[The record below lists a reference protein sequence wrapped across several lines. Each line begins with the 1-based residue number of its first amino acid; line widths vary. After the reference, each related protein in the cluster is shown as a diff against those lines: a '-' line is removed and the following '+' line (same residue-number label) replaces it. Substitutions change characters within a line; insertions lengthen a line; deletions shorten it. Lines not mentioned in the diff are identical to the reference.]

1 MQVQVQPSTQVL
13 LCSFCSLEKWKE
25 CTFYWYCCN
34 CQHCGLIKLMQ
45 SRWRMNQEIKRPE
58 NIKGKEMHQMITWL
72 YNQINGEH
80 TGIQAKEK
88 SQMIPGLHQSRLEGA
103 GFQAKEMSRRISQY
117 HLALV
122 KTPTGV
128 QAWEMSQTRSS
139 YLSSSLKSNSVEPW
153 PRAEF

>member
-1 MQVQVQPSTQVL
+1 MQT
-13 LCSFCSLEKWKE
+13 
-25 CTFYWYCCN
+25 
-34 CQHCGLIKLMQ
+34 
-45 SRWRMNQEIKRPE
+45 RPY
-58 NIKGKEMHQMITWL
+58 HQI
-72 YNQINGEH
+72 YGEH

-88 SQMIPGLHQSRLEGA
+88 RQMIPGLHLARLEGA
-103 GFQAKEMSRRISQY
+103 GIQAKEMSQRICQY

-128 QAWEMSQTRSS
+128 QAWEMSQTKLS